1 MTEPTK
7 ATPTPT
13 KMKLI
18 GFEVTEQEWIA
29 IKKKCIETGN
39 NIRTL
44 FRPYVTALVRGKEN
58 DGSKK

>member
-1 MTEPTK
+1 
-7 ATPTPT
+7 
-13 KMKLI
+13 MKLI

-58 DGSKK
+58 DGNKK